1 MTTKTKVILGIIGAA
16 AAGAA
21 IGMLLAPEKGSDLR
35 KKIKKSAQDFASHV
49 ADLVASGQE
58 ELKNLASKGGDLANE
73 YTSQGGNAARRA
85 KETMAS

>member
-35 KKIKKSAQDFASHV
+35 KKIKKSASDWASHI

-58 ELKNLASKGGDLANE
+58 ELKNMASKGSDLVDE
-73 YTSQGGNAARRA
+73 YSSKAGNAARRA
-85 KETMAS
+85 KESVS

>member
-35 KKIKKSAQDFASHV
+35 QKIKKSAKDWANQI

-58 ELKNLASKGGDLANE
+58 ELKNLASKGSDAIDEYSSKAN
-73 YTSQGGNAARRA
+73 NAARKA
-85 KETMAS
+85 QGMV

>member
-21 IGMLLAPEKGSDLR
+21 IGMLMAPEKGSDLR
-35 KKIKKSAQDFASHV
+35 KKIKKSAQDWANQI

-58 ELKNLASKGGDLANE
+58 ELKNLASKGSDMVNE
-73 YTSQGGNAARRA
+73 YSSQANNAARKA
-85 KETMAS
+85 QGMV

>member
-21 IGMLLAPEKGSDLR
+21 IGLLMAPEKGSDLR
-35 KKIKKSAQDFASHV
+35 KKIKKSAQDWANSI

-58 ELKNLASKGGDLANE
+58 ELKNLASKGSDMVNE
-73 YTSQGGNAARRA
+73 YSSQANSAARKA
-85 KETMAS
+85 QGMV

>member
-21 IGMLLAPEKGSDLR
+21 IGMLMAPEKGSDLR
-35 KKIKKSAQDFASHV
+35 KKIKKSAQDWANHI

-58 ELKNLASKGGDLANE
+58 EIKNLASKGADLANE
-73 YTSQGGNAARRA
+73 YGSQANNAARRA
-85 KETMAS
+85 KESMG

>member
-21 IGMLLAPEKGSDLR
+21 IGLLLAPEKGSDLR
-35 KKIKKSAQDFASHV
+35 KKIKKSAQDWANSI

-58 ELKNLASKGGDLANE
+58 ELKNLTSKGSDMVNE
-73 YTSQGGNAARRA
+73 YSSQANNAARKA
-85 KETMAS
+85 QGMV

>member
-35 KKIKKSAQDFASHV
+35 KKIKKSAQDWASHI

-58 ELKNLASKGGDLANE
+58 ELKNMASKGSDVANE
-73 YTSQGGNAARRA
+73 YGSQAGNAARRA
-85 KETMAS
+85 KDSITS

>member
-35 KKIKKSAQDFASHV
+35 KKIKESAQDWANQI
-49 ADLVASGQE
+49 ADLVSSGQE
-58 ELKNLASKGGDLANE
+58 ELKNLASKGSDLVND
-73 YTSQGGNAARRA
+73 YTNQAGNAARKARESA
-85 KETMAS
+85 M

>member
-35 KKIKKSAQDFASHV
+35 KKIKQSASDWANHI

-58 ELKNLASKGGDLANE
+58 ELKNLTSKGSDMVNE
-73 YTSQGGNAARRA
+73 YSSQAGNTARRA
-85 KETMAS
+85 KEGMA

>member
-1 MTTKTKVILGIIGAA
+1 MSTKTKVILGIIGAA

-35 KKIKKSAQDFASHV
+35 RKIRESASDWANQI

-58 ELKNLASKGGDLANE
+58 ELKNLASKGSDLVNDYSNQA
-73 YTSQGGNAARRA
+73 GNAARKASERA
-85 KETMAS
+85 M

>member
-21 IGMLLAPEKGSDLR
+21 IGMLMAPEKGSDLR
-35 KKIKKSAQDFASHV
+35 KKIKKSAQDWASHI

-58 ELKNLASKGGDLANE
+58 ELKNITSKGSDLVDE
-73 YTSQGGNAARRA
+73 YSSKAGNAARKT
-85 KETMAS
+85 KESMV

>member
-21 IGMLLAPEKGSDLR
+21 IGMLMAPEKGSDLR
-35 KKIKKSAQDFASHV
+35 KKIKKSAQDWANQI

-58 ELKNLASKGGDLANE
+58 ELKNLTSKGSDLVNE
-73 YTSQGGNAARRA
+73 YSSQANNAARKA
-85 KETMAS
+85 KEGMA

>member
-35 KKIKKSAQDFASHV
+35 QKIKESAQDWASHI
-49 ADLVASGQE
+49 ADLVSSGQE
-58 ELKNLASKGGDLANE
+58 ELKNLASKGSDMVNE
-73 YTSQGGNAARRA
+73 YAGSATRRA
-85 KETMAS
+85 KEGMS

>member
-1 MTTKTKVILGIIGAA
+1 MTTKTKVILGILGAA

-35 KKIKKSAQDFASHV
+35 KKIKKSAQDWANHI

-58 ELKNLASKGGDLANE
+58 EIKSFASKGSDMVNE
-73 YTSQGGNAARRA
+73 YASQGSNAARKAR
-85 KETMAS
+85 EGMS

>member
-21 IGMLLAPEKGSDLR
+21 IGMLMAPEKGSDLR
-35 KKIKKSAQDFASHV
+35 KKIKKSAQDWANQI

-58 ELKNLASKGGDLANE
+58 ELKNLASKGSDLVND
-73 YTSQGGNAARRA
+73 YSSQAGNAARKA
-85 KETMAS
+85 KEGAM

>member
-35 KKIKKSAQDFASHV
+35 KKIKKSAKDWASHI

-58 ELKNLASKGGDLANE
+58 ELKNLASKGSDVANE
-73 YTSQGGNAARRA
+73 YASQAGNAARRA
-85 KETMAS
+85 KESMSS

>member
-35 KKIKKSAQDFASHV
+35 KKIKQSASDWANHI

-58 ELKNLASKGGDLANE
+58 ELKNLASKGSDVVNE
-73 YTSQGGNAARRA
+73 YTSQAGNTARRA
-85 KETMAS
+85 KEGMA

>member
-35 KKIKKSAQDFASHV
+35 KKIKKSAQDWANHI

-58 ELKNLASKGGDLANE
+58 ELKNLSSKGADMVNE
-73 YTSQGGNAARRA
+73 YGSQAANTARRA
-85 KETMAS
+85 KEGMS

>member
-35 KKIKKSAQDFASHV
+35 KRIAQSAQDWANQV
-49 ADLVASGQE
+49 ADLISSGQE
-58 ELKNLASKGGDLANE
+58 ELKNLASKGSDLVNE
-73 YTSQGGNAARRA
+73 YGGQAGNAARKA
-85 KETMAS
+85 KESAM

>member
-21 IGMLLAPEKGSDLR
+21 IGMLMAPEKGSDLR
-35 KKIKKSAQDFASHV
+35 KKIKKSAQDWANQI

-58 ELKNLASKGGDLANE
+58 ELKNLASKGSDMVNE
-73 YTSQGGNAARRA
+73 YSSQANNADRKAQG
-85 KETMAS
+85 MV